1 LNKIV
6 LKKTTSA
13 IFLAIVLVVGTI
25 ALSFPLFIVG
35 TAQATSDRDNDYDN
49 DDKNHMEKIKMM
61 NQETMIMTTIMMTRI
76 IWKR

>member
-6 LKKTTSA
+6 LRKTTSA

-35 TAQATSDRDNDYDN
+35 TAQATSDHDKDYDN

-61 NQETMIMTTIMMTRI
+61 TNLKIVAVVVSA
-76 IWKR
+76 